1 MGFKPRKTKYRRSE
15 NSKQR
20 GSGRLVI
27 EVHPTGVKHFYFQ
40 YFRNS
45 KRVLVSIGKY
55 KSTPADQGISLG
67 EAREISNNYGA
78 LLKNGKNVELYLQEK
93 VESDEQRR
101 RESIRALK
109 ECFMDNKYTARIGC
123 R

>member
-1 MGFKPRKTKYRRSE
+1 MWNISDIKGFKPRITKYRRSE

-20 GSGRLVI
+20 GSGCLVI

-45 KRVLVSIGKY
+45 RRVMVSIGKY

-78 LLKNGKNVELYLQEK
+78 LLI
-93 VESDEQRR
+93 
-101 RESIRALK
+101 REYNSQLNPCSNLNSGIVIGGRSSIQTRNDL
-109 ECFMDNKYTARIGC
+109 NNNQ
-123 R
+123 